1 VSFLPW
7 TEPTAGNHTRVWFD
21 SGDIAGLITRKN
33 TTHASYW
40 ADLKTWVDARLSTAS
55 FPNSY
60 YDNKDGEYTAAFSF
74 YWRLDTTKTS
84 HAARGRDVA
93 LYLASKNM
101 PGGSTKRDY
110 LVAMTLT
117 YDWQYANLTTS
128 QRSTLRTRIS
138 DYVETMYQFN
148 DGENLWG
155 TSHGDMVHAAFA
167 LCAIM
172 GDGTSAQNTTW
183 RSRMDSI
190 MDEFD
195 DGDGNG
201 FWIGFR
207 YFGNSENGTHKGSG
221 SWSYMNAQE
230 WFYALLFPAL
240 KSAVGFDWRTDGG
253 PESWW
258 ENSMH
263 WQLWHVR
270 RGASLTSTFWREH
283 ECRGLSY
290 FSIYAHAHALQI
302 ADVNT
307 GTLGQNCMWLAD
319 IAETTSNVVNGPWN
333 FYPILWRN
341 PARTSVEPTITS
353 TGGKEMKVF
362 PRSGKVVFRGAASS
376 GNAWGEDSISAVWN
390 CPRYFT
396 EGHQQRRAGQVQIGG
411 YGSRIFFE
419 HGHYESN
426 TSLVPK
432 QGSTGFNT
440 GHRWSY
446 YGRSIAGNCLLV
458 RHSSEKTSSVMDSTR
473 RQLTASSTFGVQ
485 SGSSVGYS
493 EAGDQLWPK
502 NTVLNDYQPNNISDV
517 LAEPKWVGDGV
528 IFSNEPV
535 AGNHAYAVAN
545 HSKWYWSGK
554 VTRYRQHCLW
564 VKKGTIPS
572 WTHGAVL
579 VVWEDIQI
587 TQDATY
593 GNKQVQML
601 LQSNLQAVGAAAD
614 LRVTSAD
621 GEAKGWHVVSGP
633 AVQVEHVSGF
643 KDLDGVTYPSPST
656 DDKDDSLDGVWR
668 AQINPASAASSFSI
682 IRVYFIGPASET
694 AHPAVVDINT
704 ATERGATIGGIDV
717 KMLKGDVFQ
726 ASVDAAAGGTGTT
739 STSNSTTTLSTT
751 TRSTTSVSSVA
762 TTTPPGVFA
771 DPIPG
776 ESPAVMP
783 QRNPTNDKPAARL
796 TLAGSSAESPIL
808 AGLATSMRLG
818 IADGEELHR
827 WRIFSDS
834 GFNKELTWEL
844 LPDQEDEDPQAPD
857 AKTTIL
863 FGTDTDS
870 GPTSVRNYVQWETS
884 FGTTTRQFWVRNPPE
899 TGGLYCGNQEC
910 QGSTAT
916 FPVNPGDPV
925 SFGINILPTTND
937 EFYSIGEYEGN
948 RYANTLRMWGGAATA
963 EIFIDGD
970 VVIGERDV
978 ADVDGFFWNAP
989 SIGDHT
995 IQVVLRAKRESIYTV
1010 TLTGNLRVE
1019 AL

>member
-1 VSFLPW
+1 LPSSFLNW
-7 TEPTAGNHTRVWFD
+7 SVPTAGDHPRVWIE
-21 SGDIAGLITRKN
+21 SVSALVTRKN

-40 ADLKTWVDARLSTAS
+40 ADLKTFVDARLSTAQY
-55 FPNSY
+55 PNSY
-60 YDNKDGEYTAAFSF
+60 YDNKDGEYTGALAF
-74 YWRLDTTKTS
+74 YYRLDPTKTS
-84 HAARGRDVA
+84 HAARARDIA
-93 LYLASKNM
+93 LYLASKTM
-101 PGGSTKRDY
+101 PGGSTRRDY
-110 LVAMTLT
+110 LVAMTLVYDWT
-117 YDWQYANLTTS
+117 YDFLTTS
-128 QRSTLRTRIS
+128 QRATLRSRIN
-138 DYVETMYQFN
+138 DYVESMYLFR
-148 DGENLWG
+148 DGEALWG

-172 GDGTSAQNTTW
+172 ADGTSTENTRW
-183 RSRMDSI
+183 VSRMDSM

-195 DGDGNG
+195 DGAGNG
-201 FWIGFR
+201 FWVGFR

-221 SWSYMNAQE
+221 GWSYINAQE

-258 ENSMH
+258 ENCMH

-270 RGASLTSTFWREH
+270 RGANLTSTFWREH
-283 ECRGLSY
+283 ESRGLSY

-319 IAETTSNVVNGPWN
+319 LAETTSNCVNGPWN
-333 FYPILWRN
+333 IYPILWRN
-341 PARTSVEPTITS
+341 PARTSVEPTIAS

-376 GNAWGEDSISAVWN
+376 GNAWGEDSISAVWH

-411 YGSRIFFE
+411 YGSRVFFE
-419 HGHYESN
+419 HGHYDSD

-432 QGSTGFNT
+432 QGSTGANT

-458 RHSSEKTSSVMDSTR
+458 RHSSEKTASVIDSTR
-473 RQLTASSTFGVQ
+473 RQVSASSTFGVQ
-485 SGSSVGYS
+485 SGSTVIYS
-493 EAGDQLWPK
+493 ETGDQLWPK
-502 NTVLNDYQPNNISDV
+502 NTALNDYQPNTIADV

-579 VVWEDIQI
+579 VVWEDLQI

-601 LQSNLQAVGAAAD
+601 LQSNLQAVGTAAD

-643 KDLDGVTYPSPST
+643 KDLDGVTYPASST
-656 DDKDDSLDGVWR
+656 DDKDDSNDGVWR
-668 AQINPASAASSFSI
+668 AQINPTSAGSSFSI

-694 AHPAVVDINT
+694 THPAVVDINT

-717 KMLKGDVFQ
+717 KMKKGDSFQ
-726 ASVDAAAGGTGTT
+726 ATVDAATGGTGTT

-751 TRSTTSVSSVA
+751 TRSTTSVSTVA
-762 TTTPPGVFA
+762 TTTPPGITL
-771 DPIPG
+771 PIPG
-776 ESPAVMP
+776 EAPAVMP
-783 QRNPTNDKPAARL
+783 QRNPTNDKPASRL
-796 TLAGSSAESPIL
+796 FLAGSSAESPCL
-808 AGLATSMRLG
+808 AGLATSLRLVL
-818 IADGEELHR
+818 GEDEQLHR
-827 WRIFSDS
+827 WRVYSDS
-834 GFNKELTWEL
+834 GFDQELTWEMA
-844 LPDQEDEDPQAPD
+844 PDNEDEDAQQPIAI
-857 AKTTIL
+857 TTIV
-863 FGTDTDS
+863 FGVQTDT
-870 GPTSVRNYVQWETS
+870 GPTSVRNFIEWQTS
-884 FGTTTRQFWVRNPPE
+884 RGTTTRQVWVRDPPE
-899 TGGLYCGNQEC
+899 TGGIYCANQEC
-910 QGSTAT
+910 QGGVAT
-916 FPVNPGDPV
+916 FPITPGDDV
-925 SFGINILPTTND
+925 TFGINILPTTND

-948 RYANTLRMWGGAATA
+948 RYANTLRMWGGAATVEV
-963 EIFIDGD
+963 EINDT
-970 VVIGERDV
+970 VVLGERDI
-978 ADVDGFFWNAP
+978 ADLDGFFWHAP
-989 SIGDHT
+989 GVGDHT
-995 IQVVLRAKRESIYTV
+995 ILARLRAKRESIYFV
-1010 TLTGNLRVE
+1010 ELTGTLRVE